1 MKFPLGEILVT
12 PRARQALA
20 ASSQSIE
27 ELLARHQ
34 SGDWGEVTVD
44 ERRLNDEGVT
54 KRFNLVSAYR
64 TGNGERLMI
73 VTKADRTTTLVHL
86 SPDIRPPLCPNT
98 GALTPESQ
106 VVERSTM

>member
-20 ASSQSIE
+20 ASRQSIE

-34 SGDWGEVTVD
+34 AGDWGEVTID
-44 ERRLNDEGVT
+44 ERRLNDEGIA

-64 TGNGERLMI
+64 THSGQRLTI
-73 VTKADRTTTLVHL
+73 VTKADRATTLVHL

-98 GALTPESQ
+98 GALTSESQ
-106 VVERSTM
+106 VAERSTI